1 MNNSLLQ
8 LEPEVQVDISPQ
20 LRQREREL
28 LEIIEAIRRVSSSEY
43 WQLLKVKVFDG
54 IVDSLHK
61 RLIAEKNP
69 TEMYR
74 LQGQIVWAEKY
85 SDLEKMTQAYEN
97 ELKSVRAKLYPQ
109 GDNNAN

>member
-8 LEPEVQVDISPQ
+8 LEVEQEVDIKPQ
-20 LRQREREL
+20 LRAREREL
-28 LEIIEAIRRVSSSEY
+28 LEIIEAIRRVAGSDY

-54 IVDSLHK
+54 VVHSLHN

-97 ELKSVRAKLYPQ
+97 ELKSLRNKL
-109 GDNNAN
+109 NAD

>member
-8 LEPEVQVDISPQ
+8 LEVEETVDIKPQ
-20 LRQREREL
+20 LRVREREL
-28 LEIIEAIRRVSSSEY
+28 LEIIEAIHKVASSDY
-43 WQLLKVKVFDG
+43 WKLLKIKVFDG
-54 IVDSLHK
+54 VMASLHN

-85 SDLEKMTQAYEN
+85 SDLDKMTQAYDN
-97 ELKSVRAKLYPQ
+97 ELKSVRKKLY
-109 GDNNAN
+109 GTD

>member
-8 LEPEVQVDISPQ
+8 LEEEQEVDITPQ
-20 LRQREREL
+20 LRARERECM
-28 LEIIEAIRRVSSSEY
+28 EIIEAIRRVAVSDY
-43 WQLLKVKVFDG
+43 WQVLKVKVFDG
-54 IVDSLHK
+54 IVTSLHN
-61 RLIAEKNP
+61 RLINEKNP

-97 ELKSVRAKLYPQ
+97 ELKSLRNKL
-109 GDNNAN
+109 NAN

>member
-1 MNNSLLQ
+1 MNNSLLE
-8 LEPEVQVDISPQ
+8 LEVETIVDIAPQ
-20 LRQREREL
+20 LRVREREL
-28 LEIIEAIRRVSSSEY
+28 LEIIEAIRKVAASDY
-43 WQLLKVKVFDG
+43 WNLLKVKVFDG
-54 IVDSLHK
+54 VVGSLHK

-97 ELKSVRAKLYPQ
+97 ELKSVRAKL
-109 GDNNAN
+109 ASERE

>member
-8 LEPEVQVDISPQ
+8 LEVYEEVDIKPQ
-20 LRQREREL
+20 LRVREREL
-28 LEIIEAIRRVSSSEY
+28 LEIIEAIRKVASSDY
-43 WQLLKVKVFDG
+43 WKLLREKVFDG
-54 IVDSLHK
+54 VVGSLHS

-97 ELKSVRAKLYPQ
+97 ELKSVRSKLHSES
-109 GDNNAN
+109 